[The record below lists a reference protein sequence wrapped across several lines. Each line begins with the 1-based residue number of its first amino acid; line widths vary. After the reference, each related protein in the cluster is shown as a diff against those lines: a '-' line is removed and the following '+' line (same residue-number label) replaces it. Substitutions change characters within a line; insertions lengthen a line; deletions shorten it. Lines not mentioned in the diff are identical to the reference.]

1 MKGDRLYE
9 FSMEVKLL
17 NVIFRLISIFAR
29 IKGARFGSN
38 VSVGPGY
45 DWIQTC
51 WRNVYIDSNTVVGR
65 RAWIQTM
72 SSSEGSVK
80 IGERCSLGRDIV
92 ISSASSIEIG
102 SDCLVSFRVT
112 IVDHDHDFQLGFSPV
127 GVVIGDKSRI
137 EIGDRVFIGANSVI
151 LKGVVIGSDSI
162 VGAGS
167 IVTTSFPPRSIIGG
181 NPAKLLSSRR

>member
-1 MKGDRLYE
+1 
-9 FSMEVKLL
+9 MESKMLKFIYL
-17 NVIFRLISIFAR
+17 LISIFAR
-29 IKGARFGSN
+29 FKGARFGSN

-51 WRNVYIDSNTVVGR
+51 WRNVYIGSNTVVGR

-72 SSSEGSVK
+72 SSEEGSVK

-92 ISSASSIEIG
+92 ISSAASVEIG
-102 SDCLVSFRVT
+102 SDCLFSFRIT
-112 IVDHDHDFQLGFSPV
+112 IVDHDHKFQLGSSPV
-127 GVVIGDKSRI
+127 GVEIGDSAKI

-151 LKGVVIGSDSI
+151 LKGVTIGADSI

-181 NPAKLLSSRR
+181 NPARLLSSRS